1 MASLTNH
8 PNCSHRPFHGQSP
21 RQGRYPGLARGL
33 ARVLAIAGLALAAPL
48 TLAADAMA
56 GMTMGGKAELGS
68 SAAFAPDGQLVV
80 VTKQGEHLVLYR
92 SPNEG
97 RTWTAPTLVNAQ
109 PEPISADGENRPK
122 LAFTP
127 DGGTLVAWTH
137 PLAKPYTGQIRLA
150 RSDNGRD
157 FAAPLTVHRDT
168 AEITHRFESLVVA
181 PDGRVI
187 VAWIDKR
194 DMETA
199 KAGKTA
205 YRGAAIYSAVS
216 SDGGRSFQAERKVA
230 DHSCECCRIG
240 LAWDRDGAPLAL
252 WRQFFG
258 RNTRDFALAR
268 LPLAPDQAPDAPQRA
283 SDDNWAIDAC
293 PHHGGDLAVDAGGR
307 YHLLWFTLGSTR
319 QGLFYRHSDDGGRSF
334 SIPLPIGD
342 PERQAGH
349 PALLLVGKR
358 VSIIWRDFA
367 GDRFRLLVM
376 TSNDGGDH
384 WQPARVLAEAAG
396 PADYPRPLATPQGG
410 LVLWQTAQGLQ
421 VLPLDSGEVR

>member
-8 PNCSHRPFHGQSP
+8 PNCSHRPVHGQSP
-21 RQGRYPGLARGL
+21 RQGRYQGLARGL

-92 SPNEG
+92 SPDEG
-97 RTWTAPTLVNAQ
+97 RTWTTPTLVNAQ

-194 DMETA
+194 DMEAA

-216 SDGGRSFQAERKVA
+216 GDGGRSFQAERKVA
-230 DHSCECCRIG
+230 DHSCECCRI
-240 LAWDRDGAPLAL
+240 ATAVDRDGTPLLL
-252 WRQFFG
+252 WRHVFAP
-258 RNTRDFALAR
+258 NERDHALAR
-268 LPLAPDQAPDAPQRA
+268 LKADGTAIEVRRA
-283 SDDNWAIDAC
+283 TFDRWRVDAC
-293 PHHGGDLAVDAGGR
+293 PHHGPSLAVDAAGTRHAVWFNQKDGEGHVFYGRLEEHNGDLSVAGQRPIGGPQAAHADIATTGQR
-307 YHLLWFTLGSTR
+307 LAIVWKEFDGERTRLDGLLST
-319 QGLFYRHSDDGGRSF
+319 DGGHTF
-334 SIPLPIGD
+334 TPLSLASTAGASDQPRLIARGD
-342 PERQAGH
+342 
-349 PALLLVGKR
+349 ALFVF
-358 VSIIWRDFA
+358 WRTANEGFTTH
-367 GDRFRLLVM
+367 RL
-376 TSNDGGDH
+376 
-384 WQPARVLAEAAG
+384 P
-396 PADYPRPLATPQGG
+396 
-410 LVLWQTAQGLQ
+410 
-421 VLPLDSGEVR
+421 